1 MSFDRVSPAEQER
14 DWIEKYRAAL
24 QQNPARPSRVSRIL
38 TGLTQVFTG
47 KKKVSPTSNDLQ
59 VRRKPVNISAYPD
72 REQGRQHERSNNSDL
87 SGDATENKAS

>member
-24 QQNPARPSRVSRIL
+24 EQNPARPSRLSRIL
-38 TGLTQVFTG
+38 TVLTQVFTG
-47 KKKVSPTSNDLQ
+47 KKKVSPNRSDLP
-59 VRRKPVNISAYPD
+59 VPRKPVNISAYPD
-72 REQGRQHERSNNSDL
+72 PEQARQHERSNSSGL